1 MENMERT
8 LRGVINTKDQ
18 EIMQL
23 RNRLRVY

>member
-8 LRGVINTKDQ
+8 LKGVINTKEE
-18 EIMQL
+18 EILQL